1 MIYTNKAIHIL
12 AVVVGVL
19 VIPATGRAQAA
30 QVAAARPRPV
40 APPHVV
46 ATAPAS
52 MAGKQRRVPG
62 PLATIGGKA
71 ILPAP
76 RRSPGGTATI
86 SGNSWSRRR

>member
-19 VIPATGRAQAA
+19 VIPATGHAQAA
-30 QVAAARPRPV
+30 VAARPRPV

-52 MAGKQRRVPG
+52 MAGKPRRAPG
-62 PLATIGGKA
+62 PLATIGGTA